1 MNHSHSFFTLFL
13 KSKTMDYS
21 KLTVTDYKVIWV
33 VGATERLATLG
44 LFSPNV
50 PLKLS
55 MQTVDLF
62 VEIDKHRNRLF
73 DGDYEVE
80 YIFKTMAKAE
90 SSGDIDE
97 NELNMMTKLVLEFK
111 NNRTELCRKAL
122 SSLVV

>member
-1 MNHSHSFFTLFL
+1 
-13 KSKTMDYS
+13 MDYS